1 MRVQGIKIGS
11 TTGYTRA
18 MMDVVLPAAAARG
31 YVVDNCVTSDGLP
44 TGRPAPYMI
53 YKNMTELA
61 VPSVDCV
68 VKVGDTI
75 ADIKEGVNAK
85 VWTVGVVPGS
95 NELGLTLDE
104 CFACYRTG
112 APQTGCPQPY
122 AGCRSPL
129 YSRLH

>member
-1 MRVQGIKIGS
+1 
-11 TTGYTRA
+11 
-18 MMDVVLPAAAARG
+18 
-31 YVVDNCVTSDGLP
+31 
-44 TGRPAPYMI
+44 MI

-104 CFACYRTG
+104 VNLCLLPNWSSANRMSATVCWL
-112 APQTGCPQPY
+112 PEPIIQ
-122 AGCRSPL
+122 
-129 YSRLH
+129 